1 MECLTHLVLY
11 QVRTGQGWEKW
22 ESSLVMVWCSDEISS
37 SSLLSI
43 GWDICRGR
51 TGGWKGTECTLRRGP
66 RGSER
71 FDWQCIASYYF
82 YLSTKLWEARFCKA
96 AKLIGS
102 NLRCIQHRETRKTGD
117 FFGSICKEL
126 LCSKSETNENSHSRW
141 KLSLRPKEKVLVL
154 TQDSDIE
161 ILFLISKAKI
171 GFSLNTGSS
180 IYCIFVPPR
189 QS

>member
-51 TGGWKGTECTLRRGP
+51 TEGTLRRGP
-66 RGSER
+66 RGPER

-117 FFGSICKEL
+117 FLDPFVKSSYAQSVLVRDQREFSFSLKIKLEIERKSFRSDTQESPEFGK
-126 LCSKSETNENSHSRW
+126 ENSKHEHALDSNDEMSISRGYL
-141 KLSLRPKEKVLVL
+141 KPLRTML
-154 TQDSDIE
+154 
-161 ILFLISKAKI
+161 
-171 GFSLNTGSS
+171 
-180 IYCIFVPPR
+180 
-189 QS
+189 

>member
-1 MECLTHLVLY
+1 MECLTHLVLLY

-22 ESSLVMVWCSDEISS
+22 ESSLVMVLWSDEISS

-43 GWDICRGR
+43 GWDICRG
-51 TGGWKGTECTLRRGP
+51 WKGTEGTLRRGP
-66 RGSER
+66 RGFER

-117 FFGSICKEL
+117 FLDPFV
-126 LCSKSETNENSHSRW
+126 KSSYAQSQRPTRILILVENQAWDRKKKFSFWHKIERKKFFFSSW
-141 KLSLRPKEKVLVL
+141 KPK
-154 TQDSDIE
+154 
-161 ILFLISKAKI
+161 
-171 GFSLNTGSS
+171 
-180 IYCIFVPPR
+180 
-189 QS
+189 

>member
-51 TGGWKGTECTLRRGP
+51 TEGTLRRGP
-66 RGSER
+66 RGPER

-102 NLRCIQHRETRKTGD
+102 NLRCIQHRETRKTGY
-117 FFGSICKEL
+117 FFGSYAQ
-126 LCSKSETNENSHSRW
+126 S
-141 KLSLRPKEKVLVL
+141 VLVRD
-154 TQDSDIE
+154 QREFS
-161 ILFLISKAKI
+161 
-171 GFSLNTGSS
+171 FSLKIKLETERKSS
-180 IYCIFVPPR
+180 RSHTRFRYRNSFSHLESQNRLLVKHWL
-189 QS
+189 